1 MNITQGK
8 TVTIA
13 YSLRL
18 EDGEVLDSNAN
29 QDPLTYIQGEDQL
42 LFGIEEKLAGKQAGD
57 ELHFTIPP
65 EDGYG
70 TVMADA
76 LIEIPLEQLPV
87 DGRQVGAQITAEGP
101 EGLTLEGAVTTVGE
115 QTATVDFNHPLAG
128 KVLLFDV
135 IILNV
140 EDTPEETEPPAA

>member
-8 TVTIA
+8 TVTIT
-13 YSLRL
+13 YNLCL
-18 EDGEVLDSNAN
+18 EDGEVLDSNKD
-29 QDPLTYIQGEDQL
+29 QEPLTYIHGEDQL

-70 TVMADA
+70 TIMADA
-76 LIEIPLEQLPV
+76 LVDIPLEHLPP
-87 DGRQVGAQITAEGP
+87 DGREVGAQITAEGP
-101 EGLTLEGAVTTVGE
+101 EGLTLEGMVTAVGE

-135 IILNV
+135 TILNV